1 MVKSLIKLFCLCP
14 NNKINN
20 QPKNN
25 KSNNDKS
32 TNDKSNNN
40 KSTNNNLL
48 VVTEVP
54 FPPFYM

>member
-1 MVKSLIKLFCLCP
+1 MGYSLIKLFCLCP

-20 QPKNN
+20 QPKNKRSNN
-25 KSNNDKS
+25 KSN
-32 TNDKSNNN
+32 
-40 KSTNNNLL
+40 NNNLL